1 MKPPI
6 RDKLYPEELG
16 DVCDWIVQFHGA
28 EALESIPQDVLEMMN
43 AYGDTKQQIIINHL
57 DKLIESL

>member
-6 RDKLYPEELG
+6 RDKLYPEELA

-43 AYGDTKQQIIINHL
+43 AYGEMKRQIITNIFNSI
-57 DKLIESL
+57 IESL

>member
-6 RDKLYPEELG
+6 RDKLYPAELE
-16 DVCDWIVQFHGA
+16 DVCDWITQFYGA

-43 AYGDTKQQIIINHL
+43 TYGEAKRQIIINIFNSI
-57 DKLIESL
+57 IESL